1 MRKII
6 RNWNEAY
13 FKTFQETRLLSQIV
27 SFSIAIMIA
36 LMFADFIYRIS
47 QVSEF
52 SAELLESIIKNII
65 NDLFVFLLF
74 GSRFLLLFS
83 KRKTLFWLSQI
94 IWLVVFT
101 TLLSQFAPPEFGGCT
116 KNMLPIFGE
125 TLSYVFVAYLI
136 FSPLRQFI
144 TLLVSIVRIFVK

>member
-6 RNWNEAY
+6 QNWNEAY
-13 FKTFQETRLLSQIV
+13 FKTFQETQLLSQIV
-27 SFSIAIMIA
+27 SFSISVMIA
-36 LMFADFIYRIS
+36 IMFADFIYRIS

-52 SAELLESIIKNII
+52 SPELQESIIKNII
-65 NDLFVFLLF
+65 NDLFIFSLF

-83 KRKTLFWLSQI
+83 KRKILFWLSQV
-94 IWLVVFT
+94 IWLAAFI
-101 TLLSQFAPPEFGGCT
+101 TLLSQFAPPKFGGCT
-116 KNMLPIFGE
+116 KNMFPIFGE

-144 TLLVSIVRIFVK
+144 TLLVSIVRIFIK